1 MLKKT
6 IAVSLLGVSALGMM
20 AANATTPGVYVEG
33 QVGYANT
40 GKHFVK
46 PFPSSNKLDSKYKGG
61 LAGRLA
67 IGYQFSPNW
76 AVEMG
81 YLQLA
86 QQKANVKSTIAT
98 PSITL
103 NQHAFDVV
111 GKGIIPVTNKFDIYA
126 KAGMAYLVNNL
137 KGNEISGGQSIVKPL
152 AKHSWAP
159 EAAIGATY
167 NITSNVFI
175 DTAFTHIQ
183 PMGKNKP
190 NNINMATVGLGF
202 TFG

>member
-6 IAVSLLGVSALGMM
+6 IAVSLLGVSTLGMM
-20 AANATTPGVYVEG
+20 AANATTPGLYVEG

-46 PFPSSNKLDSKYKGG
+46 PIPSSRKLSSKYKGG

-86 QQKANVKSTIAT
+86 QQKANVDTQ
-98 PSITL
+98 SITL

-111 GKGIIPVTNKFDIYA
+111 GKGIIPVTSKLDFYA

-137 KGNEISGGQSIVKPL
+137 KANAVTGHQSLVKPL

-159 EAAIGATY
+159 EAGIGVTY

-183 PMGKNKP
+183 PMGKHKP

>member
-1 MLKKT
+1 
-6 IAVSLLGVSALGMM
+6 MM

-33 QVGYANT
+33 QVGYAHT

-46 PFPSSNKLDSKYKGG
+46 PFPSSRKVSSKYQGG

-67 IGYQFSPNW
+67 IGYQFNPNW

-86 QQKANVKSTIAT
+86 EQKANVKSNIAKQ
-98 PSITL
+98 SVTL

-111 GKGIIPVTNKFDIYA
+111 GKGILPINSRFDIYA

-137 KGNEISGGQSIVKPL
+137 KSDGVNGPSIVAPL

-159 EAAIGATY
+159 EAGVGVTC
-167 NITSNVFI
+167 NITPNVFI

-183 PMGKNKP
+183 PIGKNRP
-190 NNINMATVGLGF
+190 NNINMATIGLGF

>member
-1 MLKKT
+1 MFKRIIT
-6 IAVSLLGVSALGMM
+6 VSILGISALGMM

-33 QVGYANT
+33 QVGYAHT

-46 PFPSSNKLDSKYKGG
+46 PFPSSGKVSSKYKGG

-67 IGYQFSPNW
+67 IGYQFNPNW
-76 AVEMG
+76 SVEIG

-86 QQKANVKSTIAT
+86 QQKAHVKSTIAKQ
-98 PSITL
+98 SITL

-111 GKGIIPVTNKFDIYA
+111 GKGILPINNKFYIYA
-126 KAGMAYLVNNL
+126 KAGMAYLVNDL
-137 KGNEISGGQSIVKPL
+137 KGDVVSGQSIVAPL

-159 EAAIGATY
+159 EAGVGVTY
-167 NITSNVFI
+167 NMSSNVFI

-183 PMGKNKP
+183 PIGKNRP
-190 NNINMATVGLGF
+190 NNINMATIGLGF

>member
-1 MLKKT
+1 MIKRI
-6 IAVSLLGVSALGMM
+6 IAVSVLGVSALGMV
-20 AANATTPGVYVEG
+20 AANATTPGLYAEG
-33 QVGYANT
+33 QIGYANT

-46 PFPSSNKLDSKYKGG
+46 PLVPGKIASKYKGG

-67 IGYQFSPNW
+67 IGYQFNPNW

-86 QQKANVKSTIAT
+86 QQKGDVKSANQ
-98 PSITL
+98 SVTL

-111 GKGIIPVTNKFDIYA
+111 GKGIIPVTSKFDVYA

-137 KGNEISGGQSIVKPL
+137 KGNEVGGKSNVKPM

-183 PMGKNKP
+183 PIGKHKP

>member
-6 IAVSLLGVSALGMM
+6 IAISLLGVSALGMM
-20 AANATTPGVYVEG
+20 AANATTPGAYVEG
-33 QVGYANT
+33 QISYANT
-40 GKHFVK
+40 GKNFVK
-46 PFPSSNKLDSKYKGG
+46 PFPSSRKVSSKYKGG

-86 QQKANVKSTIAT
+86 QQKANVDTQSV
-98 PSITL
+98 TL

-111 GKGIIPVTNKFDIYA
+111 GKGIIPVTSKFDVYA
-126 KAGMAYLVNNL
+126 KAGLAYLVNNL
-137 KGNEISGGQSIVKPL
+137 KGNEISGAQSPIVKPL

-159 EAAIGATY
+159 EAGIGATY

-183 PMGKNKP
+183 PIGKHKP
-190 NNINMATVGLGF
+190 NNINLATVGLGF

>member
-46 PFPSSNKLDSKYKGG
+46 PFPSSRKVSSKYKGS

-86 QQKANVKSTIAT
+86 QQKADVNTQSV
-98 PSITL
+98 TL

-111 GKGIIPVTNKFDIYA
+111 GKGILPVTSKFDVYA

-137 KGNEISGGQSIVKPL
+137 KGNEISGGQKSIVNPL

-159 EAAIGATY
+159 EAGIGASY
-167 NITSNVFI
+167 NITPNVFVY
-175 DTAFTHIQ
+175 TSWTHIQ
-183 PMGKNKP
+183 PIGHNRP
-190 NNINMATVGLGF
+190 NNIDFVSVGVGYN
-202 TFG
+202 FG

>member
-6 IAVSLLGVSALGMM
+6 IAVSLLGVSTLGMM
-20 AANATTPGVYVEG
+20 AANATTPGLYVEG
-33 QVGYANT
+33 HVGYANT

-46 PFPSSNKLDSKYKGG
+46 PFPSSRKLSSKYKGG

-86 QQKANVKSTIAT
+86 QQKANVDTQ
-98 PSITL
+98 SITL

-111 GKGIIPVTNKFDIYA
+111 GKGIIHVTSKLDFYA

-137 KGNEISGGQSIVKPL
+137 KGNAVTGGQSLVKPL

-159 EAAIGATY
+159 EAGIGVTY

-175 DTAFTHIQ
+175 DTAFTYIQ
-183 PMGKNKP
+183 PMGKHKP

>member
-1 MLKKT
+1 MLKKI
-6 IAVSLLGVSALGMM
+6 IAVSVLGVSAFGMV

-33 QVGYANT
+33 QVGYAKT

-46 PFPSSNKLDSKYKGG
+46 PFPSGKVSSKYQGG

-67 IGYQFSPNW
+67 IGYQFNPNW

-86 QQKANVKSTIAT
+86 QQKANVKSSLAKQ
-98 PSITL
+98 SVTL

-111 GKGIIPVTNKFDIYA
+111 GKGILPITSKFDVYA
-126 KAGMAYLVNNL
+126 KVGMAYLVNDL
-137 KGNEISGGQSIVKPL
+137 KGNVVNGQSIVAPL

-159 EAAIGATY
+159 EAGVGVTY

-183 PMGKNKP
+183 PIGKNQP